1 MFCHSFLVLLGTA
14 IPLLPINHY
23 DINSMISKTSLFRR
37 PRILIIGCGDIG
49 IRVAQQLQGNT
60 LAQSQGRP
68 KIFALSKSP
77 ERFNELRKCGITPIE
92 GNLDHPETLWRIAHL
107 ATTVV
112 HLAPPPLDGELD
124 QRTRNLV
131 QILSQQGRSVRR
143 LVYISTT
150 GVYGNRNGD
159 FVDETSQLQPTSARA
174 KRRVDAEQ
182 TLRYWAASQGV
193 VLTILRVPG
202 IYGPN
207 RLPIERLQNN
217 TPALQESFDAYSN
230 HIHADDL
237 ARLTCAA
244 LFIGKP
250 QRVINACDGSEQKMG
265 DYFDEVASALHLP
278 KPPRLL
284 PDEVRAQ
291 VGPMMW
297 SFMAESRRVRNQ
309 RLGELKRPLK
319 YPRVKDY
326 LKTL

>member
-1 MFCHSFLVLLGTA
+1 ML
-14 IPLLPINHY
+14 
-23 DINSMISKTSLFRR
+23 KTSSFRR

-49 IRVAQQLQGNT
+49 IRVAAQLQGRS
-60 LAQSQGRP
+60 LDQSHARP
-68 KIFALSKSP
+68 KLFALSSSP
-77 ERFNELRKCGITPIE
+77 NRFDELRKHDITPIH
-92 GNLDHPETLWRIAHL
+92 GNLDYPETLWRIAHL
-107 ATTVV
+107 ATAVI
-112 HLAPPPLDGELD
+112 HLAPPQQDGEHD
-124 QRTRNLV
+124 RRTRNLIR
-131 QILSQQGRSVRR
+131 ILSQQGRSVSR

-159 FVDETSQLQPTSARA
+159 YVDETSQLQPTNARA

-193 VLTILRVPG
+193 LLTILRVPG

-207 RLPIERLQNN
+207 RLPIERLQMN
-217 TPALQESFDAYSN
+217 TPALQESDDAYSN

-237 ARLTCAA
+237 ARLICAA

-265 DYFDEVASALHLP
+265 DYLDEVASALHLP
-278 KPPRLL
+278 KPPRLA
-284 PDEVRAQ
+284 PNEVRSQ
-291 VGPMMW
+291 VGPMLW

-309 RLGELKRPLK
+309 RIGELKRRLH

>member
-1 MFCHSFLVLLGTA
+1 M
-14 IPLLPINHY
+14 
-23 DINSMISKTSLFRR
+23 SKTSLFRR

-49 IRVAQQLQGNT
+49 IRVAQQLQGNA

-68 KIFALSKSP
+68 KIFALSSSP
-77 ERFNELRKCGITPIE
+77 GRFTELRKHGITPIE
-92 GNLDHPETLWRIAHL
+92 GNLDHPATLWRIAHL
-107 ATTVV
+107 ATTVI
-112 HLAPPPLDGELD
+112 HLAPPAQDGEYD

-159 FVDETSQLQPTSARA
+159 FVDETSQLKPTSPRA

-182 TLRYWAASQGV
+182 TLRFWAASQGV
-193 VLTILRVPG
+193 ALTILRVPG

-207 RLPIERLQNN
+207 RLPIERLKNQ
-217 TPALQESFDAYSN
+217 TPALQEPFDAYSN

-237 ARLTCAA
+237 ARLICAA

-265 DYFDEVASALHLP
+265 DYFDEVACALGLP
-278 KPPRLL
+278 KPPRLP
-284 PDEVRAQ
+284 PDEVRSQ

-309 RLGELKRPLK
+309 RLRELKRPLK
-319 YPRVKDY
+319 FPQVKDY

>member
-1 MFCHSFLVLLGTA
+1 MV
-14 IPLLPINHY
+14 P
-23 DINSMISKTSLFRR
+23 KTRLFRR
-37 PRILIIGCGDIG
+37 PRILIVGCGDIG
-49 IRVAQQLQGNT
+49 IRVAHQLRGN
-60 LAQSQGRP
+60 ASAPSHGRP
-68 KIFALSKSP
+68 KIFALSSSP
-77 ERFNELRKCGITPIE
+77 QRFTELRTHGITPIE
-92 GNLDHPETLWRIAHL
+92 GNLDRPETLWRIAHL
-107 ATTVV
+107 ATTVI
-112 HLAPPPLDGELD
+112 HLAPPQPDGEYD
-124 QRTRNLV
+124 QRTRHLI

-159 FVDETSQLQPTSARA
+159 FVDETSLLQPTSARA

-193 VLTILRVPG
+193 LLTILRVPG

-207 RLPIERLQNN
+207 RLPIERLQNH
-217 TPALQESFDAYSN
+217 TPALQEPFDAYSN

-237 ARLTCAA
+237 ARLICAA

-265 DYFDEVASALHLP
+265 DYFDEVANALDLP
-278 KPPRLL
+278 KPSRL
-284 PDEVRAQ
+284 PPEEVRSQ

-297 SFMAESRRVRNQ
+297 SFMAESRRVRNK
-309 RLGELKRPLK
+309 RIGELKRPLK

>member
-1 MFCHSFLVLLGTA
+1 MMSKSHSFGRA
-14 IPLLPINHY
+14 
-23 DINSMISKTSLFRR
+23 
-37 PRILIIGCGDIG
+37 RILIVGCGDIG
-49 IRVAQQLQGNT
+49 LRVATQLLGDSLEPST
-60 LAQSQGRP
+60 HRP
-68 KIFALSKSP
+68 KLFALSSNP
-77 ERFNELRKCGITPIE
+77 QRFDELRKHGITPIL

-107 ATTVV
+107 ATTVI
-112 HLAPPPLDGELD
+112 HLAPPQQEGEYDL
-124 QRTRNLV
+124 RTRHLT

-159 FVDETSQLQPTSARA
+159 FVDETSSLLPSSARA

-193 VLTILRVPG
+193 LLTILRVPG

-207 RLPIERLQNN
+207 RLPIERLQSN
-217 TPALQESFDAYSN
+217 TPVLQESCDSYSN

-237 ARLTCAA
+237 ARLICAA
-244 LFIGKP
+244 IFIGKP

-265 DYFDEVASALHLP
+265 DYFDEVANALRLP
-278 KPPRLL
+278 KPPRLH
-284 PDEVRAQ
+284 PEEVRAQ

-297 SFMAESRRVRNQ
+297 SFMSESRRVRNQ
-309 RLGELKRPLK
+309 RIGELKRCLQ
-319 YPRVKDY
+319 YPRVRDY

>member
-1 MFCHSFLVLLGTA
+1 M
-14 IPLLPINHY
+14 
-23 DINSMISKTSLFRR
+23 SKTSLFRR

-49 IRVAQQLQGNT
+49 IRVAQQLQGNA

-68 KIFALSKSP
+68 KIFALSSSP
-77 ERFNELRKCGITPIE
+77 GRFTELRKHGITPIE
-92 GNLDHPETLWRIAHL
+92 GNLDHPATLWRIAHL
-107 ATTVV
+107 ATTVI
-112 HLAPPPLDGELD
+112 HLAPPAQDGEYD

-159 FVDETSQLQPTSARA
+159 FVDETSQLQPTSPRA

-182 TLRYWAASQGV
+182 TLRFWAASQGV
-193 VLTILRVPG
+193 ALTILRVPG

-207 RLPIERLQNN
+207 RLPIERLKNQ
-217 TPALQESFDAYSN
+217 TPALQEPFDAYSN

-237 ARLTCAA
+237 ARLICAA

-265 DYFDEVASALHLP
+265 DYFDEVASALGLP
-278 KPPRLL
+278 KPPRLP
-284 PDEVRAQ
+284 PDEVRSQ

-309 RLGELKRPLK
+309 RLRELKRPLK
-319 YPRVKDY
+319 FPQVKDY

>member
-1 MFCHSFLVLLGTA
+1 M
-14 IPLLPINHY
+14 
-23 DINSMISKTSLFRR
+23 SKTSLFRR

-49 IRVAQQLQGNT
+49 IRVVQQLQGNT

-68 KIFALSKSP
+68 KIFALSSSP
-77 ERFNELRKCGITPIE
+77 ERFAELRAHGITPIE

-107 ATTVV
+107 ATTVI
-112 HLAPPPLDGELD
+112 HLAPPQQHGEYD

-143 LVYISTT
+143 LIYISTT

-159 FVDETSQLQPTSARA
+159 FVDEISQLQPTSQRA

-193 VLTILRVPG
+193 ALTILRVPG

-207 RLPIERLQNN
+207 RLPIERLQNH
-217 TPALQESFDAYSN
+217 TPALQEPFDAYSN

-237 ARLTCAA
+237 ARLICAA

-265 DYFDEVASALHLP
+265 DYFDEVAVALHLP

-284 PDEVRAQ
+284 PDEVRTQ

-309 RLGELKRPLK
+309 RLRELKRPLK
-319 YPRVKDY
+319 YPQVKDY